1 MKGRLSKYVFI
12 LQVVKW
18 DLFCKG
24 IQLLATVS
32 GLGANSTYICY
43 TVTPMNEQQGCF
55 HNSQGHI
62 ITSTLAGSP
71 RVTRV
76 TMTMGPHDT
85 EVTHRKTCLNAEA
98 MQG

>member
-43 TVTPMNEQQGCF
+43 TVTPLKTAGLFSQLTGTY
-55 HNSQGHI
+55 HHINSCRLPSGDQSHDHGP
-62 ITSTLAGSP
+62 P
-71 RVTRV
+71 R
-76 TMTMGPHDT
+76 
-85 EVTHRKTCLNAEA
+85 HRSDPQENLS
-98 MQG
+98 QR